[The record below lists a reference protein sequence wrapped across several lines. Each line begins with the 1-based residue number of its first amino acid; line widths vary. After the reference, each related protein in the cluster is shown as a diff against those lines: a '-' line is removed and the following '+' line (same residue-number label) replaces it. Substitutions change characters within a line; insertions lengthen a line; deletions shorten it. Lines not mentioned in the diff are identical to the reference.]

1 MEIDPT
7 TLSDL
12 EVFRSPDGSGGLFQ
26 FVDRTHTTLGRRALR
41 RRFESPTSDAE
52 EIRRVQD
59 AVRFLMRHPRLIRL
73 EEEALA
79 AVDGYL
85 RSNISVG
92 GDFPLGRRMEHV
104 WIAVRYRDVFTEL
117 REGVRATEVL
127 FRRLSELCRSVERH
141 APPGLV
147 AGITGAVGR
156 AAQAVLPV
164 GSGRGDV
171 PGADRRLRGELRDE
185 IRGALDAVAEL
196 DALAAMARATAEL
209 GWTLPE
215 IVDQNPFLFDA
226 TGVYHPFVRHPVANP
241 VRLTGGEPMVFLTG
255 PNMAGKTTY
264 LRTVALV
271 ALLAQVGMGVPA
283 KEARLTPVEALFTS
297 LNPTDDLKAG
307 LSYFLAEVM
316 RVKAAAT
323 LLADGSRALVLFDE
337 VFKGTNVKDALEASA
352 EVILG
357 FAGARRSGFVFSS
370 HLSEL
375 VAVLRSNP
383 KIRFCYF
390 DGEIVKDAPHYGY
403 QLKEGVS
410 DKRFGLLLLRRAG
423 VPELID
429 RIRGPRPREERS
441 GA

>member
-26 FVDRTHTTLGRRALR
+26 LVDRTHTTVGRRALR
-41 RRFESPTSDAE
+41 RRFERPMSDAE
-52 EIRRVQD
+52 EIRRTQE

-73 EEEALA
+73 EEDALA

-85 RSNISVG
+85 RSNISVA
-92 GDFPLGRRMEHV
+92 GDFPLGRRVEHV

-117 REGVRATEVL
+117 REGVRATGAL
-127 FRRLSELCRSVERH
+127 FRRLAELCRSVEGH

-147 AGITGAVGR
+147 AALTGAVGR
-156 AAQAVLPV
+156 AAEAVLLA
-164 GSGRGDV
+164 GGGQGDV
-171 PGADRRLRGELRDE
+171 PGADRTLRVELRDD

-196 DALAAMARATAEL
+196 DALASMARATAEL

-215 IVDQNPFLFDA
+215 IVDRDPFLLD
-226 TGVYHPFVRHPVANP
+226 GRGIYHPFVADPVANP

-283 KEARLTPVEALFTS
+283 EEARLTPVEAVFTS
-297 LNPTDDLKAG
+297 LNPSDDLKAG

-323 LLADGSRALVLFDE
+323 LLAGGTRALVLFDE

-352 EVILG
+352 QVILG

-375 VAVLRSNP
+375 GEVLRSNP

-390 DGEIVKDAPHYGY
+390 DGEIVKNAPHYGY
-403 QLKEGVS
+403 ELKDGVS

-423 VPELID
+423 IPELID
-429 RIRGPRPREERS
+429 RIHGPRPHGERS